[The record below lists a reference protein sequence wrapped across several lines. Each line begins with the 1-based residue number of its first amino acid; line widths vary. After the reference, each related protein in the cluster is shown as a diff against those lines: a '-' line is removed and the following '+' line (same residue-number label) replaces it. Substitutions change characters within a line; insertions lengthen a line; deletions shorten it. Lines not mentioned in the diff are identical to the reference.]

1 MTTPNTPQELFDA
14 IYRDRNIQKICREG
28 SKAPEII
35 HTIRDRRL
43 SVRELMEVVFAI
55 TYMLVNHAEY
65 LKAKGEQENAFEV
78 KMCGAETMNAAVGIR
93 AWVQTLFRAMD
104 ERGR

>member
-1 MTTPNTPQELFDA
+1 MTTPNTPQELFNA
-14 IYRDRNIQKICREG
+14 IYRDKSIQKICHEG

-43 SVRELMEVVFAI
+43 TIRELMEVVLAI
-55 TYMLVNHAEY
+55 TYMLVGHAEY
-65 LKAKGEQENAFEV
+65 LKAKGEQENAFEI

-93 AWVQTLFRAMD
+93 TWVQTLFRTMN
-104 ERGR
+104 ERGQ